1 MIEAAIMKQLHLEL
15 TRIVRGG
22 RSGLDYI
29 KVPDNEWHFDH
40 QINELFCFKEGLFYA
55 HVCIVRADKR
65 FTTKVI
71 IKKLPDSAVIATVDS
86 NADSHQLRQSH
97 GIQTWTN
104 ITDKEALESWLLRR
118 NKKHLQQVRDSES
131 PHVSVEME
139 AILGEHGTEGP
150 TTDLLTGKIAR
161 ITKNDSKCVTVWR
174 KHIAM
179 TEAERDLLPVF
190 ADVDPEIFAT
200 IFKEA
205 NERTSSSPE
214 GLHYTMWKAVA
225 EREDFC
231 KYMCKMMYLP
241 FKYGFS
247 VLCW

>member
-1 MIEAAIMKQLHLEL
+1 M
-15 TRIVRGG
+15 
-22 RSGLDYI
+22 
-29 KVPDNEWHFDH
+29 
-40 QINELFCFKEGLFYA
+40 
-55 HVCIVRADKR
+55 
-65 FTTKVI
+65 
-71 IKKLPDSAVIATVDS
+71 KKLPDSAVIATVDS
-86 NADSHQLRQSH
+86 NADLHQLIQSH

-118 NKKHLQQVRDSES
+118 NKKYLQQVRDSKS
-131 PHVSVEME
+131 PHVSAEME
-139 AILGEHGTEGP
+139 AILGDHGTKGP
-150 TTDLLTGKIAR
+150 ATDLLNGNTAQL
-161 ITKNDSKCVTVWR
+161 TEDDSECVTARR

-179 TEAERDLLPVF
+179 TEAERNLPPVLG
-190 ADVDPEIFAT
+190 DVDSETFAV

-247 VLCW
+247 VLRWQRAIDVMLEKLAGVKNTSHENY